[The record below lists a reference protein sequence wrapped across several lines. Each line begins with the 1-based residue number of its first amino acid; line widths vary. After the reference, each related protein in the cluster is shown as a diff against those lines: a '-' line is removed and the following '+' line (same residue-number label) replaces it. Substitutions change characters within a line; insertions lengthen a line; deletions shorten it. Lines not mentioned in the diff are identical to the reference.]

1 MNVFESIYL
10 NNSWGFGSGHGSL
23 PSVTKGYRRFLQDFM
38 KDNNIKSVVDFGCG
52 DWQFSKYINWSG
64 VEYIG
69 LETVPN
75 LVTRN
80 NELYGNNNVRFML
93 SPDKYYKIPKTDLL
107 IVKDVLQHLE
117 EEEKKKFLK
126 ELLPKYRFSLIINN
140 TVPIDAL
147 NKDIERGS
155 FRPLDLRLTPFNT
168 KATAI
173 YAFGRHRKTFSFKE
187 RKFFDPWREIV
198 LLMSSSSP

>member
-117 EEEKKKFLK
+117 EEEKKN
-126 ELLPKYRFSLIINN
+126 SLRNCCQNI
-140 TVPIDAL
+140 
-147 NKDIERGS
+147 G
-155 FRPLDLRLTPFNT
+155 FR
-168 KATAI
+168 
-173 YAFGRHRKTFSFKE
+173 
-187 RKFFDPWREIV
+187 
-198 LLMSSSSP
+198 